1 MVDLMEVGVVH
12 MMVLRGAA
20 MAMAVA
26 MAVAVVVDKEEE
38 VVDKE
43 EEVVAHTNQTV
54 CERSVNLP
62 W

>member
-12 MMVLRGAA
+12 MMVLRGA
-20 MAMAVA
+20 AMAVA